1 MKRHHLVATSV
12 ASTITLALALSACS
26 SGGQEAGG
34 TDDGGEGAEIRV
46 WLVGTDTPDE
56 ARDLLKTTF
65 EKENPGSTLV
75 VEEQSWDGLVDKYTT
90 ALAGSDAPD
99 VVEIGNTQAA
109 AFTSAGY
116 FREITADEFE
126 QLGGDDLLPG
136 FVESGDWE
144 GKHYALPYYSG
155 ARAVFYS
162 QQILGDTPVPTT
174 LDEYVAT
181 AKSLRTDERSGLYWP
196 GQDWYNALP
205 FIWENDGY
213 IAEQQDDGSWKAG
226 FSTPGG
232 IAGLTQ
238 IQDLMTN
245 ASNAPKDG
253 QETDL
258 QIPFCEGKVAFLS
271 APTWI
276 QWSIKAKEDAEVPG
290 CVSTFGSDLEAF
302 ALPGKD
308 GGAAQ
313 VFAGGSNIAVAS
325 KSANPDLAF
334 KALQVI
340 LSDEYQTVLGQHGL
354 IPAKVSL
361 AGTVDQSTSIGK
373 AGVEAAAN
381 ARLTPASPTWADVE
395 AQTVMQSAFTR
406 IAQGEDVTAVAKDLD
421 SKIESILNG

>member
-290 CVSTFGSDLEAF
+290 CESTFGSDLEAF
-302 ALPGKD
+302 ALPGED

-381 ARLTPASPTWADVE
+381 ARLTPASPKWADVE